1 MTTNK
6 QLFGQYFTTNNELKE
21 IVYKFILNKPNEI
34 LEPSIGQGDLVKLIL
49 DKHNDITID
58 MYEIDPTIKLLSNI
72 DKNQVKYTDFLVQNI
87 NKKYLTIVGNPPYVR
102 TKKGNLYIDFID
114 KCVDLLD
121 ENGELIFIIPS
132 DLFKLTSA
140 SKLLNKMIL
149 FGSFTHIYHPN
160 NDKLFKDATI
170 DIIVFRYCKNA
181 LLSKICNY
189 NNQDMHINNSDGL
202 ITFTTNINNSTKTFS
217 DLFDI
222 YVGLVSGKDD
232 VYKNEL
238 LGNIS
243 VLTGENKIEKFIYT
257 EKYPTNNLEINNYL
271 LQNKSVLLNRQIR
284 KFNENNWFEWG
295 APRNINTITNNL
307 GKECIYIYNLTRKD
321 KIAFKST
328 VQYFGGSLLILIPK
342 QNIDLSKV
350 IEYLNSNNFK
360 NNFIFSGRFK
370 IGHRQLSNSYIPDDK
385 IIIIQ

>member
-49 DKHNDITID
+49 DKHTNITID

-102 TKKGNLYIDFID
+102 SKKGNLYIDFID
-114 KCVDLLD
+114 KCVDLLVD
-121 ENGELIFIIPS
+121 NGELIFIIPS

-149 FGSFTHIYHPN
+149 LGSFTHIYHPN

-170 DIIVFRYCKNA
+170 DIIVFRYCKDS
-181 LLSKICNY
+181 LLPKICNY
-189 NNQDMHINNSDGL
+189 NNENMYINNSDGL
-202 ITFTTNINNSTKTFS
+202 ITFTKNINNSTKTFS

-222 YVGLVSGKDD
+222 YVGLVSGKDE

-271 LQNKSVLLNRQIR
+271 LQNKSDLLNRQIR
-284 KFNENNWFEWG
+284 KFNDNNWFEWG
-295 APRNINTITNNL
+295 APRNIHTISDNL